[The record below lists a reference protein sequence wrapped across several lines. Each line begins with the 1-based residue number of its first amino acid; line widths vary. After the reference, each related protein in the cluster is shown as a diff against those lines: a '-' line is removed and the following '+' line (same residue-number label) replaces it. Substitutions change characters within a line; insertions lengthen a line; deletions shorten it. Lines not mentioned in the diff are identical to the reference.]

1 MLHPLLSHPRRLL
14 PFLGGWI
21 VPCALLGAAAVLAE
35 PGGWR
40 PALAV
45 ALPVCALY
53 GFACLSAWFP
63 AQASPPGTPLGRL
76 LTVQLLAALFV
87 TAIWIAVA
95 RGWAGLVERRLPGAL
110 DAFSRLVPLLAVAGL
125 LLYLLAAAGSY
136 LYLVRETAHRAERRA
151 LESQVAARE
160 AELKA
165 LRAQMDPHFLFNALN
180 SVSALTGSDPQG
192 ARRMLEQLAAF
203 LRGSLELSVAER
215 IPLGR
220 ELALAHAFLQI
231 ERVRFGERLR
241 FLSEV
246 DEAASALVVPP
257 LLLQPLVENALK
269 HGIAHLL
276 DGGTVAIQ
284 AKRRRETLYVVV
296 ENPCDPERAATPG
309 TLLGLEN
316 VRRRLAACY
325 GDRALMAV
333 DRRPD
338 RFRVELRIPAEL
350 VPAPAPLPGA
360 VATPAAAEPPPSGA
374 PPSGGTATPPP
385 AERG

>member
-14 PFLGGWI
+14 PFLGGWV
-21 VPCALLGAAAVLAE
+21 VPCALLGGAAALPDLAQ
-35 PGGWR
+35 WR

-45 ALPVCALY
+45 ALPVGAIFA
-53 GFACLSAWFP
+53 FACLSAWFP

-76 LTVQLLAALFV
+76 LAVQLLAALFV
-87 TAIWIAVA
+87 TAIWIALA

-110 DAFSRLVPLLAVAGL
+110 DAFARLLPLLAVAGL
-125 LLYLLAAAGSY
+125 LLYLLAATSSY
-136 LYLVRETAHRAERRA
+136 LYLLREAGHRAERRA
-151 LESQVAARE
+151 LEAQVAARE

-180 SVSALTGSDPQG
+180 SVSALTGSDPAG

-231 ERVRFGERLR
+231 ERVRFGDRLR

-246 DEAASALVVPP
+246 DEAASALEVPP

-276 DGGTVAIQ
+276 EGGTVAIQ
-284 AKRRRETLYVVV
+284 AKRRRETLYMVV
-296 ENPCDPERAATPG
+296 ENPCDPDRVDTPG
-309 TLLGLEN
+309 TMLGLEN

-325 GDRALMAV
+325 GEKALMAV
-333 DRRPD
+333 ERRPE
-338 RFRVELRIPAEL
+338 RFRVELRIPAEMT
-350 VPAPAPLPGA
+350 PAPAPLAGGPVAPAGAAPGSDGA
-360 VATPAAAEPPPSGA
+360 SASAREPAS
-374 PPSGGTATPPP
+374 P

>member
-14 PFLGGWI
+14 PYI
-21 VPCALLGAAAVLAE
+21 GAWLV
-35 PGGWR
+35 PGGILVGATVAAD
-40 PALAV
+40 PADWEAGLAV
-45 ALPVCALY
+45 AVPLAAVYAFVCLA
-53 GFACLSAWFP
+53 AWYP
-63 AQASPPGTPLGRL
+63 SQANPPGTPVPRL
-76 LTVQLLAALFV
+76 LTVQLLAAISL
-87 TAIWIAVA
+87 TASWIALG
-95 RGWAGLVERRLPGAL
+95 RGWAGMLERRLPGAL
-110 DAFSRLVPLLAVAGL
+110 DAFARLVPTFAIAGL
-125 LLYLLAAAGSY
+125 LLYLLAALSCY
-136 LYLVRETAHRAERRA
+136 LFLAREAQHRSDRRA
-151 LESQVAARE
+151 LEAQVAARE

-180 SVSALTGSDPQG
+180 SVSALCGSDPQG
-192 ARRMLEQLAAF
+192 ARRMLEQLAGF

-231 ERVRFGERLR
+231 ERVRFGDRLR

-246 DEAASALVVPP
+246 DEVAGALQVPP

-296 ENPCDPERAATPG
+296 ENPCDPERAAAPG
-309 TLLGLEN
+309 TMLGLEN

-325 GDRALMAV
+325 GERALMAV
-333 DRRPD
+333 DRRPE
-338 RFRVELRIPAEL
+338 RFRVELRIPAETT
-350 VPAPAPLPGA
+350 A
-360 VATPAAAEPPPSGA
+360 ATPPTA
-374 PPSGGTATPPP
+374 TATPPADAP
-385 AERG
+385 QPEGGATGVR

>member
-14 PFLGGWI
+14 PFLGGWV
-21 VPCALLGAAAVLAE
+21 VPCALLGGAAALPDLAQ
-35 PGGWR
+35 WR

-45 ALPVCALY
+45 ALPVGAIFA
-53 GFACLSAWFP
+53 FACLSAWFP
-63 AQASPPGTPLGRL
+63 AQASPPGTPIGRL
-76 LTVQLLAALFV
+76 LAVQLLAALFV
-87 TAIWIAVA
+87 TAIWIALA

-110 DAFSRLVPLLAVAGL
+110 DAFARLVPLLAVAGL
-125 LLYLLAAAGSY
+125 LLYLLAATSSY
-136 LYLVRETAHRAERRA
+136 LYLLREAGHRAERRA
-151 LESQVAARE
+151 LEAQVAARE

-180 SVSALTGSDPQG
+180 SVSALTGSDPSG

-231 ERVRFGERLR
+231 ERVRFGDRLR

-246 DEAASALVVPP
+246 DEAAGALEVPP

-276 DGGTVAIQ
+276 EGGTVAIQ

-296 ENPCDPERAATPG
+296 ENPCDPDRADVPG
-309 TLLGLEN
+309 TMLGLEN

-325 GDRALMAV
+325 GERALMAV
-333 DRRPD
+333 ERRPE
-338 RFRVELRIPAEL
+338 RFRVELRIPAEM
-350 VPAPAPLPGA
+350 A
-360 VATPAAAEPPPSGA
+360 
-374 PPSGGTATPPP
+374 P

>member
-1 MLHPLLSHPRRLL
+1 MLHPLLAQPRRLNGYL
-14 PFLGGWI
+14 LAWL
-21 VPCALLGAAAVLAE
+21 VPSALLVAAPLLGEPSRWRAVLAVGL
-35 PGGWR
+35 P
-40 PALAV
+40 LA
-45 ALPVCALY
+45 ALY
-53 GFACLSAWFP
+53 AFVCLAAWYP
-63 AQASPPGTPLGRL
+63 CQANPPGTPLGRL
-76 LTVQLLAALFV
+76 LLVQVLAAAFST
-87 TAIWIAVA
+87 TAWIAIG
-95 RGWAGLVERRLPGAL
+95 RGWAGLLQDRLPGSLAVFASL
-110 DAFSRLVPLLAVAGL
+110 LPLLAVAGV
-125 LLYLLAAAGSY
+125 LLYLLAAASCYVY
-136 LYLVRETAHRAERRA
+136 LIREAAHRAERRA
-151 LESQVAARE
+151 LEAQVTARE

-180 SVSALTGSDPQG
+180 SVSALTGSDPPG

-296 ENPCDPERAATPG
+296 ENPCDPERAAAPG
-309 TLLGLEN
+309 TMLGLEN

-338 RFRVELRIPAEL
+338 RFRVELRIPAE
-350 VPAPAPLPGA
+350 VTPAPAPLPGA
-360 VATPAAAEPPPSGA
+360 AATPAAAGPPPAAA
-374 PPSGGTATPPP
+374 PPAGGAATPPV